1 MYTRGVRSCGSA
13 SGTGTTANSTIDPDV
28 EQLHAGRDGPDEWDE
43 EPATVRVRPTTT
55 SVVSFRVSHDELD
68 RLQSIARERAES
80 ISDFVRD
87 SIRVRI
93 GHLSGPGAA
102 VSGEHVATTAAAPE
116 VEAIARIDGVE
127 VSEVV
132 RTALTSHVAARRRDP
147 AFQERLREEQT
158 LLNSLVE

>member
-1 MYTRGVRSCGSA
+1 MPRYGGDSDTH
-13 SGTGTTANSTIDPDV
+13 PDV

-102 VSGEHVATTAAAPE
+102 GSGEHVASTAGTPE
-116 VEAIARIDGVE
+116 LEVIARIDGIE
-127 VSEVV
+127 VSEVI
-132 RTALTSHVAARRRDP
+132 RAALVAHVAARRRDP
-147 AFQERLREEQT
+147 TFQMRLREEQE
-158 LLNSLVE
+158 LLHSLAG